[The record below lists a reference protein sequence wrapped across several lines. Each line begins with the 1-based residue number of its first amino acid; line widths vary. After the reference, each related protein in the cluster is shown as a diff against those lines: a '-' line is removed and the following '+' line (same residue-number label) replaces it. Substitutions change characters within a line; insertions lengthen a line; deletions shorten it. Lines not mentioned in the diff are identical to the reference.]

1 MVPISLKPRRHLFS
15 LKFCYFFWTTF
26 WNDFHGLLALVLDYF
41 LELNLFFPAT
51 ICIVFSLSFLQVF
64 VDEILIFNIA
74 NFVKIVISPRRN
86 TVFHKI
92 AAVATDQAIIKTWP
106 KFWFQRDGRFDK
118 KLHKITVET
127 VLFFFT
133 SFLKYCCSKM
143 AWFGR
148 PFET

>member
-1 MVPISLKPRRHLFS
+1 MVPISPWPRRHLFS

-26 WNDFHGLLALVLDYF
+26 WNDFHGLLALVLDNF

-86 TVFHKI
+86 TIFSGLGV
-92 AAVATDQAIIKTWP
+92 Q
-106 KFWFQRDGRFDK
+106 
-118 KLHKITVET
+118 KITEIFDEKT
-127 VLFFFT
+127 GEY
-133 SFLKYCCSKM
+133 FLANRMNFYGLGTRFWSD
-143 AWFGR
+143 
-148 PFET
+148 FEGLGDGLEGTKNKTKKR